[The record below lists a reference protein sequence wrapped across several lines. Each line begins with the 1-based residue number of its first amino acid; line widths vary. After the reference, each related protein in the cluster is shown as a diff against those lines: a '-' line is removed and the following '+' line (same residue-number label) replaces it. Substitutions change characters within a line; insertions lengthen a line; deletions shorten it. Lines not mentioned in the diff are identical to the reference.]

1 MSNKLLQIKRAKAK
15 QIENELKGIKTLLDI
30 SPPEQAA
37 EHYERA
43 ESLLKDLEE
52 INRDIK
58 LLEEE
63 NRNASDPDGRT
74 AAVTGQIPGIITN
87 NARSQQKELP
97 DKQEQE
103 YRTAFFNYLRG
114 KETAEER
121 ALVTVSSGAAAIP
134 TTTWQEI
141 ISNIQKQQGLIGR
154 VRILEIPGKVSI
166 PVGDIQTPATWHEEG
181 AEIQD
186 SNAPPNAVNLTGY
199 ELAKLFSL
207 SAASQEMTIS
217 AFEGYL
223 EAELTRCTRDAL
235 NAAIFDGTGNG
246 QPSGINSIIWDET
259 NSKTVSG
266 WEEVAAA
273 MGLLPSNFRQNA
285 VFVMNSS
292 TFYGTVATFATSEG
306 FPVLASNVA
315 DGMPLR
321 LLGKEIVIDDFCPDN
336 TIYFC
341 DPMYYFI
348 NFSRPIFVERSIE
361 AGFTKGSILYRS
373 LAVVDGKPAT
383 PLAFVKLTVATSP

>member
-1 MSNKLLQIKRAKAK
+1 MSNKLLQLKRVRVK
-15 QIENELKGIKTLLDI
+15 QIEDELKGIKTLLDI

-74 AAVTGQIPGIITN
+74 AAVTGQIPGIITS

-223 EAELTRCTRDAL
+223 VAELTRCTRDAL